1 MEITTERV
9 TKAITPYTAK
19 DKIDIDIGNKI
30 KDLGIGCKR
39 KSYFMFRRCIRMMVD
54 NPDETQF
61 ITKEIYPVVAK
72 EFKTTPGAVERAIRN
87 LTDCINCS
95 EDTMIE
101 IIGWCA
107 ESYTNKQII
116 SAIAEGVRD
125 KLYVE

>member
-9 TKAITPYTAK
+9 AKSNSPYTAK
-19 DKIDIDIGNKI
+19 DEIDIDIGNRLKA
-30 KDLGIGCKR
+30 LGIICKR

-54 NPDETQF
+54 NPDGTQF
-61 ITKEIYPVVAK
+61 ITKEVYPVVAK

-95 EDTMIE
+95 EDVMIE
-101 IIGWCA
+101 IIGWSA
-107 ESYTNKQII
+107 ESYTNKEIV

-125 KLYVE
+125 KLYVQ